1 LHIDTSQNLACKME
15 IAKKWV
21 LEILLEFRNN
31 GEKEERLKSI

>member
-1 LHIDTSQNLACKME
+1 ME

-31 GEKEERLKSI
+31 GEKEERLKSIW